1 MNSWTYFCG
10 KSPVRDYSRGPVKV
24 VLVTD
29 VFPPRSGGSGWSTY
43 YLGKALAE
51 RGHAVR
57 VVRPVYGTGV
67 IRSSHKKS
75 SYGGLAVDEL
85 HVPSPP
91 GWAVRVGLG
100 KAWEEQRAVRIIR
113 AWCRRLAGTGV
124 ADVLHGQHQVSGT
137 AAALSAEAARKQ
149 GRRVISVVTVR
160 DYWPLCPSSTRLFP
174 ARQGKSAECTEC
186 HNFTSYVSCVS
197 RTGIPGPVQILGAAR
212 WMRTRLQ
219 ARELARADA
228 VIPVSNYVQ
237 SELARS
243 GRFDRGNLHLIHNLV
258 DLASVDKVLA
268 QPNVN
273 NPPVDGPY
281 LLFAGKLDEN
291 KGAQLLPEA
300 IQASDIRLPLLLTG
314 DGPSQ
319 SRLQSE
325 AQSRGLDFQF
335 LGWQDNDTLIRL
347 MHNARCLVFPS
358 CWQEPLSRVL
368 LEGCA
373 AGAAIVAL
381 DTGGTSDVLTHNVSG
396 WLARDLASFA
406 EGVRQVCS
414 DDTLNGSLRRGARE
428 VAATRFSAHMVARQV
443 EDLYISLLARIGG
456 E

>member
-1 MNSWTYFCG
+1 M
-10 KSPVRDYSRGPVKV
+10 RDYSRGPLKV

-43 YLGKALAE
+43 YLGKALSE
-51 RGHAVR
+51 RGHAVQ
-57 VVRPVYGTGV
+57 VVRPVYGSGV
-67 IRSSHKKS
+67 IRATHKKS
-75 SYGGLAVDEL
+75 YYGGLPVDEL

-91 GWAVRVGLG
+91 GWVVRVGFD

-113 AWCRRLAGTGV
+113 AWCGRLAGTGE

-160 DYWPLCPSSTRLFP
+160 DYWPLCPSSTRLLP
-174 ARQGKSAECTEC
+174 THQGKSQECTDC

-197 RTGIPGPVQILGAAR
+197 RTGTFDPAQILGAAR
-212 WMRTRLQ
+212 WLRTHLQ

-228 VIPVSNYVQ
+228 IIAVSNYVR

-243 GRFDRGNLHLIHNLV
+243 GRFDNGKLITIHNLV
-258 DLASVDKVLA
+258 DLGSVDKVLA
-268 QPNVN
+268 QPDAI

-281 LLFAGKLDEN
+281 LLFVGKLDEN

-300 IQASDIRLPLLLTG
+300 IQASDIRLPLLLAG
-314 DGPSQ
+314 DGP
-319 SRLQSE
+319 LQSHLQAA

-335 LGWQDNDTLIRL
+335 LGWQDNESLLRL
-347 MHNARCLVFPS
+347 MRNARCLVFPS

-396 WLARDLASFA
+396 WLARDHASFA
-406 EGVRQVCS
+406 EGVRQVCN
-414 DDTLNGSLRRGARE
+414 DDTLNASLRHGARE
-428 VAATRFSAHMVARQV
+428 LAATRFSAQIVARQV
-443 EDLYISLLARIGG
+443 EDLYLSLLARLDG